1 MANRRD
7 SGQVVADITPPFPLA
22 LHTNSVPQPAMEAQ
36 FVARA

>member
-7 SGQVVADITPPFPLA
+7 SGQVVADITPPFPLG
-22 LHTNSVPQPAMEAQ
+22 LHTNSAMEAQ